1 MIIKYN
7 NLIMKYEGKWLNT
20 NVTPTPTP
28 PTPEFE
34 EVIIGTQ
41 TWTKTNLAIDDG
53 GDGIYV
59 VNNVYANGV
68 NMGTQYYY
76 NWAAANRVVSNISG
90 WHLPTKDEWNTL
102 INYVGGRRSA
112 PKLKSTTGWTPY
124 NNNASTDD
132 YGFSAYPVGVI
143 DNVGFSSAGI
153 VTRYWFSNN
162 PSYSAISLYY
172 SSDLISDGGDY
183 EDFGISIRLIKD
195 T

>member
-7 NLIMKYEGKWLNT
+7 NLIMKYEDKWLKSD
-20 NVTPTPTP
+20 VTPP
-28 PTPEFE
+28 PQPPIPEFE

-41 TWTKTNLAIDDG
+41 TWMKTNLAIDDG
-53 GDGIYV
+53 GDGIYI

-76 NWAAANRVVSNISG
+76 NWEAANRVVSNING

-102 INYVGGRRSA
+102 INYAGGRRSA

-124 NNNASTDD
+124 STITSTDD

-143 DNVGFSSAGI
+143 DNVGYSSAGI

-162 PSYSAISLYY
+162 PSCSAISLFY
-172 SSDLISDGGDY
+172 SADTISDGGDY
-183 EDFGISIRLIKD
+183 EYFGISIRLIKD